1 MQSLTAQPAFGRAP
15 VPARIRYEKTKAA
28 FPAGGAPVSSFQIH
42 VPVYTAPMDK
52 GTSTAAAEAFL
63 LRLARGLHQFGSPA
77 HRLED
82 ALGRLCK
89 HLDIEGEFFVM
100 PTAIFARIGS
110 GTHQRTALERVSPGA
125 HNLEK
130 LSSLDRLA
138 DAVSNGRLG
147 LEAAEKQIREVMSAP
162 DRWGPIVTILAF
174 AVGSAGAARFFGG
187 GVRDLFAAGV
197 AGLALGLLEIL
208 VIRWPDARRVFEVFA
223 ALVISITAVV
233 AASFFGC
240 SAQVV
245 TLSGL
250 IILVPGLTLT
260 IAMAELATQ
269 HLASGTARLTGAIMT
284 FFLIGFGVSLGS
296 RTALFLPAPQDM
308 TPILLPPWS
317 EPVAIVA
324 VAFAL
329 VVLFRAHPRDTPW
342 ITIAGL
348 IGFYG
353 ARFGGIFLGP
363 ELGTFVGGA
372 LVGVAGNAFARFLGR
387 PSAVVSVPGIM
398 LLVPGAVGYRS
409 LMSLMERETLLG
421 IETAVTAA
429 VVASALVTGLLVAN
443 VILPPRR
450 PL

>member
-1 MQSLTAQPAFGRAP
+1 MDHET
-15 VPARIRYEKTKAA
+15 
-28 FPAGGAPVSSFQIH
+28 SS
-42 VPVYTAPMDK
+42 
-52 GTSTAAAEAFL
+52 SAAEAFL

-82 ALGRLCK
+82 ALGRLC
-89 HLDIEGEFFVM
+89 HRLGIEGDFFVM

-110 GTHQRTALERVSPGA
+110 GDHRRTALERVSPGG

-138 DAVSNGRLG
+138 DAVANGRLT
-147 LEAAEKQIREVMSAP
+147 LEAAEKQVREVMARP
-162 DRWGPIVTILAF
+162 DRWGPIIMIIAF
-174 AVGSAGAARFFGG
+174 AVASAGAARFFGG
-187 GVRDLFAAGV
+187 EGRDLVAAGS

-208 VIRWPDARRVFEVFA
+208 VVRWPDARRVFEVLA
-223 ALVISITAVV
+223 ALVISVTAAV

-240 SAQVV
+240 SPSVV

-269 HLASGTARLTGAIMT
+269 NLASGTARLTGAVMT
-284 FFLIGFGVSLGS
+284 FFLIGFGVSLG
-296 RTALFLPAPQDM
+296 AKVAAFLPVP
-308 TPILLPPWS
+308 PVFNPVPLPPWS

-324 VAFAL
+324 VTFAF

-342 ITIAGL
+342 ITAAGL

-353 ARFGGIFLGP
+353 ARLGGQFLGP
-363 ELGTFVGGA
+363 ELGTFVGGT
-372 LVGVAGNAFARFLGR
+372 LVGVAGNAFARFLAR

-409 LMSLMERETLLG
+409 LMSLLEHETLLG

-443 VILPPRR
+443 VILTPRR

>member
-1 MQSLTAQPAFGRAP
+1 MMMFTVQDYTFQ
-15 VPARIRYEKTKAA
+15 
-28 FPAGGAPVSSFQIH
+28 FPL
-42 VPVYTAPMDK
+42 PVYTATMDK

-82 ALGRLCK
+82 ALGRLCN
-89 HLDIEGEFFVM
+89 HLGIEGDFFVM

-110 GTHQRTALERVSPGA
+110 GENQKTALERVSPGS

-130 LSSLDRLA
+130 LSRLDRLA
-138 DAVSNGRLG
+138 DAVANGRLG
-147 LEAAEKQIREVMSAP
+147 LEAAEKQICEVMSAP
-162 DRWGPIVTILAF
+162 DRWGPIATILAF

-187 GVRDLFAAGV
+187 GAHDLFAAGL

-296 RTALFLPAPQDM
+296 RTAIFLPEPQTM
-308 TPILLPPWS
+308 PPILLPPWS

-342 ITIAGL
+342 ITAAGL

-363 ELGTFVGGA
+363 ELGTFVGGV
-372 LVGVAGNAFARFLGR
+372 LVGVAGNAFARFLSR

-443 VILPPRR
+443 VILPPKR

>member
-1 MQSLTAQPAFGRAP
+1 MIESP
-15 VPARIRYEKTKAA
+15 
-28 FPAGGAPVSSFQIH
+28 SN
-42 VPVYTAPMDK
+42 
-52 GTSTAAAEAFL
+52 AAAEAFL

-82 ALGRLCK
+82 ALERLCD
-89 HLDIEGEFFVM
+89 HLGIEGDFFVM
-100 PTAIFARIGS
+100 PTAIFASIGS
-110 GTHQRTALERVSPGA
+110 GEHQRTALERVSPGG

-130 LSSLDRLA
+130 LCRLDRLA
-138 DAVSNGRLG
+138 DAVIAGRLT
-147 LEAAEKQIREVMSAP
+147 LERAEKQIREVMAGT
-162 DRWGPIVTILAF
+162 DRWGPMIMILAF
-174 AVGSAGAARFFGG
+174 AVASAGAARFFGG
-187 GVRDLFAAGV
+187 GIRDIAAAGA

-208 VIRWPDARRVFEVFA
+208 VVRWPDARRVFEVLA

-240 SAQVV
+240 SASVV

-250 IILVPGLTLT
+250 IVLVPGLTLT

-269 HLASGTARLTGAIMT
+269 NLASGTARLTGALMT

-296 RTALFLPAPQDM
+296 RTALFLPLPQTLS
-308 TPILLPPWS
+308 TPSLPPWS
-317 EPVAIVA
+317 EPAAIVA
-324 VAFAL
+324 VACAL
-329 VVLFRAHPRDTPW
+329 VILFRAHPRDTPW
-342 ITIAGL
+342 IITAGL

-353 ARFGGIFLGP
+353 ARLGGHFLGA

-372 LVGVAGNAFARFLGR
+372 LVGVSGNAFARFLSR
-387 PSAVVSVPGIM
+387 PSAVVAVPGIM

-443 VILPPRR
+443 VILPPKRS
-450 PL
+450 L

>member
-1 MQSLTAQPAFGRAP
+1 MTETP
-15 VPARIRYEKTKAA
+15 
-28 FPAGGAPVSSFQIH
+28 
-42 VPVYTAPMDK
+42 
-52 GTSTAAAEAFL
+52 STAAAEAFL

-82 ALGRLCK
+82 ALERLC
-89 HLDIEGEFFVM
+89 HHMGIEGDFFVM

-110 GTHQRTALERVSPGA
+110 GKHQRTALERVSPGGY
-125 HNLEK
+125 NLEK
-130 LSSLDRLA
+130 LCSLDRLA
-138 DAVSNGRLG
+138 DAVAAGRLT
-147 LEAAEKQIREVMSAP
+147 LERAEKQVREVMAGA
-162 DRWGPIVTILAF
+162 DRWGPVTMILAF
-174 AVGSAGAARFFGG
+174 AVASAGAARFFGG
-187 GVRDLFAAGV
+187 TTRDLAAAGI

-208 VIRWPDARRVFEVFA
+208 VVRLPDARRVFEVLA
-223 ALVISITAVV
+223 ALVISITAAV
-233 AASFFGC
+233 ASSFFGC
-240 SAQVV
+240 SPSVV

-269 HLASGTARLTGAIMT
+269 NLASGTARLTGALMT

-296 RTALFLPAPQDM
+296 RLALILPNPQITEPVPM
-308 TPILLPPWS
+308 PPWS
-317 EPVAIVA
+317 EPAAIVA
-324 VAFAL
+324 VACAL

-342 ITIAGL
+342 ITAAGL

-353 ARFGGIFLGP
+353 ARVGGQLLGP

-372 LVGVAGNAFARFLGR
+372 LVGLSGNAFARFLSR
-387 PSAVVSVPGIM
+387 PAAVVSVPGIM

-443 VILPPRR
+443 VILQPRR

>member
-1 MQSLTAQPAFGRAP
+1 MVREHP
-15 VPARIRYEKTKAA
+15 
-28 FPAGGAPVSSFQIH
+28 
-42 VPVYTAPMDK
+42 
-52 GTSTAAAEAFL
+52 TAAVETFL
-63 LRLARGLHQFGSPA
+63 LRLARGLHRFGSPA

-82 ALGRLCK
+82 ALGRLCE
-89 HLDIEGEFFVM
+89 HLGVEGEFFVM

-110 GTHQRTALERVSPGA
+110 GEHRKTALERVTPGS

-130 LSSLDRLA
+130 LSRLDALA
-138 DAVSNGRLG
+138 DAVAGGRLEIG
-147 LEAAEKQIREVMSAP
+147 PAEKQVLEVIAEP
-162 DRWGPIVTILAF
+162 ERWGPVTTTLAF

-187 GVRDLFAAGV
+187 GLRDLLAAGV

-208 VIRWPDARRVFEVFA
+208 VARWPDGRRVFEVLA
-223 ALVISITAVV
+223 ALIVSITAAA
-233 AASFFGC
+233 AASLFGS
-240 SAQVV
+240 SASVV

-250 IILVPGLTLT
+250 IVLVPGLTLT

-284 FFLIGFGVSLGS
+284 FFLIGFGVSLGA
-296 RTALFLPAPQDM
+296 RTAVLLPDPPAVVPMLLPAW
-308 TPILLPPWS
+308 T
-317 EPVAIVA
+317 EPAAIVG
-324 VAFAL
+324 VACAL

-342 ITIAGL
+342 ITAAGL

-353 ARFGGIFLGP
+353 ARLGGGFLGP
-363 ELGTFVGGA
+363 ELGTFVGGFF
-372 LVGVAGNAFARFLGR
+372 VGIAGNAFARFLGR

-409 LMSLMERETLLG
+409 LMSLMERQTLMG

-443 VILPPRR
+443 VILSPRR

>member
-1 MQSLTAQPAFGRAP
+1 M
-15 VPARIRYEKTKAA
+15 
-28 FPAGGAPVSSFQIH
+28 
-42 VPVYTAPMDK
+42 
-52 GTSTAAAEAFL
+52 
-63 LRLARGLHQFGSPA
+63 
-77 HRLED
+77 
-82 ALGRLCK
+82 GRLCDR
-89 HLDIEGEFFVM
+89 LGIEGDFFVM
-100 PTAIFARIGS
+100 PTAIFARIGT
-110 GTHQRTALERVSPGA
+110 GKHKRTALERVSPGG

-130 LSSLDRLA
+130 LSRLDRLA
-138 DAVSNGRLG
+138 DAVANGRLT
-147 LEAAEKQIREVMSAP
+147 LEAAEKQVREVMAGP
-162 DRWGPIVTILAF
+162 DRWGPLTMILAF
-174 AVGSAGAARFFGG
+174 AVASAGAARFFGG
-187 GVRDLFAAGV
+187 EAPDLIAAGV

-208 VIRWPDARRVFEVFA
+208 VVRWPDARRVFEVFA
-223 ALVISITAVV
+223 ALVISITAAV

-260 IAMAELATQ
+260 TAMAELATQ
-269 HLASGTARLTGAIMT
+269 NLASGTARLTGAIMT

-296 RTALFLPAPQDM
+296 RTAVFLPLPQAVDSVG
-308 TPILLPPWS
+308 LPSWS
-317 EPVAIVA
+317 EPLAIVA

-342 ITIAGL
+342 ITAAGL

-353 ARFGGIFLGP
+353 ARLGGQFLGP

-372 LVGVAGNAFARFLGR
+372 LVGIAGNAFARFLRR
-387 PSAVVSVPGIM
+387 PAAVVSVPGIM

-409 LMSLMERETLLG
+409 LMSLLEHETLLG